1 MQGMQLSSIPV
12 LRGTGDPVR
21 REWSGLRE
29 SAGKTA
35 NSDQKML
42 GPPGGEEK

>member
-1 MQGMQLSSIPV
+1 MQLSSIPV

-21 REWSGLRE
+21 REWSVLRE

-35 NSDQKML
+35 NSDQKNARTH
-42 GPPGGEEK
+42 GGEAK